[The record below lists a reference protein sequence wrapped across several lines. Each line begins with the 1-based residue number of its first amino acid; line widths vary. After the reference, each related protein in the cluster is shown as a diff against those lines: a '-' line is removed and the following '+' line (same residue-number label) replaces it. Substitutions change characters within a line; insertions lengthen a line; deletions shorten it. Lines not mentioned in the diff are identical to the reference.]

1 MNKEYWK
8 KWWAAALV
16 RALRTMAQVA
26 CGSFTV
32 DMAFFEV
39 DWRRVVSVAIV
50 SAIYSLLTSLS
61 GLPEVEE
68 AHDTK

>member
-8 KWWAAALV
+8 KWLKAALV
-16 RALRTMAQVA
+16 RMVRTMAQTA
-26 CGSFTV
+26 LSLFTV
-32 DMAFFEV
+32 DKAFFEV
-39 DWRRVVSVAIV
+39 DWRYVVSVSVVAG
-50 SAIYSLLTSLS
+50 IYSLLTSVT

>member
-8 KWWAAALV
+8 KWWKAAVV
-16 RALRTMAQVA
+16 RALRTMAQTA
-26 CGSFTV
+26 CGLFTV
-32 DMAFFEV
+32 DAAFFEV

-50 SAIYSLLTSLS
+50 SAIYSLLTSVS

>member
-8 KWWAAALV
+8 KWWKAAMV
-16 RALRTMAQVA
+16 RACRTMAQTA
-26 CGSFTV
+26 CGLFTV
-32 DMAFFEV
+32 DAAFFEV

-50 SAIYSLLTSLS
+50 SGIYSLLTSVS

-68 AHDTK
+68 EHDTK